1 MIGFIIFSK
10 QVLEN
15 IKISNIIES
24 EYDECKRLIEKEV
37 EERKKAKR
45 HPSEKLKFNI
55 SIPAYKT
62 GYVYK
67 IDANEI
73 LKELNGLDA
82 ELVITKRI
90 GEYTTETDSVATLI
104 VYGAKKIDDDL
115 KIDLTEKIS
124 KAIVINVFNNSEENY
139 HRGLVNLTEIANM
152 ALSPGTNDPNSAIM
166 CINKISSLLGNLL
179 STYNQFTV
187 LAEDDK
193 TKIIYQS
200 YSVEDEL
207 YFVFS
212 QIILYSA
219 KDPVVTLNILQGLY
233 LIYTLANPKEKQ
245 NVKDFFDVSYDSM
258 IENFTSQ
265 IHLKRFKVIKDN
277 IDYHAKIDNT

>member
-1 MIGFIIFSK
+1 M
-10 QVLEN
+10 
-15 IKISNIIES
+15 
-24 EYDECKRLIEKEV
+24 
-37 EERKKAKR
+37 
-45 HPSEKLKFNI
+45 
-55 SIPAYKT
+55 
-62 GYVYK
+62 
-67 IDANEI
+67 
-73 LKELNGLDA
+73 DA